1 MLTREWEFKT
11 KPETID
17 DFLTMGSRFEMSA
30 ADITKHFEDLD
41 DHPKFA
47 ALDSN
52 TKLLHKAMR
61 GLFVAYKSGGT
72 STVGKHG
79 HGKLGSMIVT
89 CRRLHDF
96 FYGFFSSSLIFR

>member
-47 ALDSN
+47 TLDSN
-52 TKLLHKAMR
+52 TKFLHKITR
-61 GLFVAYKSGGT
+61 GLIVAHKSGGAPT
-72 STVGKHG
+72 AGKRG
-79 HGKLGSMIVT
+79 Y
-89 CRRLHDF
+89 D
-96 FYGFFSSSLIFR
+96 